1 MANEDNLKGY
11 GFNER
16 TASEQREIARKGG
29 ISSGE
34 ARRSR
39 KSMSELAKMISQN
52 PASAKNKSK
61 LKEIGI
67 DSEDATNNAVVVA
80 AVFQSAI
87 RGDMKAVQKW
97 EEYTESVED
106 NGEKYELPARVIGQ
120 EFVQINRH
128 IEPNIAYVFEGGRG
142 SGKSTYVSEKIIEI
156 LKNNPELHACIVRK
170 VAGTLRDSVY
180 SQMLWSINELGLN
193 HEFDSTTSPLEITY
207 KKTGQ
212 KIYFRG
218 CDDPI
223 KLKGIKPVKGYVGI
237 LWKEEKDQLSGK
249 AEERSV
255 NQSVLRGGNIT
266 YDFST
271 YNPPKSKSNWVNKD
285 KEIPDNKRVIHKST
299 YLGTDK
305 EWLGE
310 KFINDAEHLKE
321 VNPEA
326 YEHEY
331 LGIPNGNGGNVFE
344 YIEIREITDKEIASF
359 DRIYQGVD
367 WGWYPDQYGFIRCY
381 YDWNHETIYFLD
393 ENYVLKTT
401 NEVTAKWIK
410 DKGYDDYNITCDS
423 NEPKSVNDYRDQGL
437 PARPAVK
444 GPGSVEYGFKWLQGK
459 KLVFDLRRTPNAYFE
474 FSGYEYERD
483 KEGNVITGYPE
494 GQSDHLIA
502 ATRYAFETLFNRRGS
517 SA

>member
-1 MANEDNLKGY
+1 MANNQNLVPQAHVLTV
-11 GFNER
+11 E
-16 TASEQREIARKGG
+16 EQSKGG
-29 ISSGE
+29 KASAE
-34 ARRSR
+34 ARRA
-39 KSMSELAKMISQN
+39 KKTMSELARMISQN

-61 LKEIGI
+61 LQKIGI

-80 AVFQSAI
+80 AVFESAI
-87 RGDMKAVQKW
+87 SGNMQAVQKW
-97 EEYTESVED
+97 EEYTETVDD
-106 NGEKYELPARVIGQ
+106 NGEKYELPARVIGKS
-120 EFVQINRH
+120 FVQINRH
-128 IEPNIAYVFEGGRG
+128 IEPNISYVFEGGRG
-142 SGKSTYVSEKIIEI
+142 SGKSTFVSEKIIEL

-193 HEFDSTTSPLEITY
+193 NEFESTVSPLEITY

-285 KEIPDNKRVIHKST
+285 KEIPDDKRVIHKST
-299 YLGTDK
+299 YLDTDR
-305 EWLGE
+305 EWLGD

-321 VNPEA
+321 VNPDA

-331 LGIPNGNGGNVFE
+331 LGVSNGNGGNVFE
-344 YIEIREITDKEIASF
+344 YIEIREIADEEIDTF

-367 WGWYPDQYGFIRCY
+367 WGWFPDQYAFIRCY
-381 YDWNHETIYFLD
+381 YDHAHETIYFLD
-393 ENYVLKTT
+393 ENYVLKTK

-410 DKGYDDYNITCDS
+410 DKKYDDYNITCDS
-423 NEPKSVNDYRDQGL
+423 NEKKSVNDYRDFGL
-437 PARPAVK
+437 PARDAVK

-459 KLVFDLRRTPNAYFE
+459 KLVFDLRRTPNAYKE
-474 FSGYEYERD
+474 FSEYEYERD
-483 KEGNVITGYPE
+483 KEGNVISGYPE
-494 GQSDHLIA
+494 GQADHLIA
-502 ATRYAFETLFNRRGS
+502 ATRYAFEPFFNKRGN

>member
-1 MANEDNLKGY
+1 MANNQNLVPQAHVLTV
-11 GFNER
+11 E
-16 TASEQREIARKGG
+16 EQSKGG
-29 ISSGE
+29 KASAE
-34 ARRSR
+34 ARRA
-39 KSMSELAKMISQN
+39 KKTMSELARMISQN

-61 LKEIGI
+61 LQKIGI

-80 AVFQSAI
+80 AVFESAI
-87 RGDMKAVQKW
+87 SGNMQAVQKW
-97 EEYTESVED
+97 EEYTETVDD
-106 NGEKYELPARVIGQ
+106 NGEKYELPARVIGKS
-120 EFVQINRH
+120 FVQINRR
-128 IEPNIAYVFEGGRG
+128 IEPNISYVFEGGRG
-142 SGKSTYVSEKIIEI
+142 SGKSTYVSEKIIEL

-193 HEFDSTTSPLEITY
+193 HEFEATVSPLEITY

-285 KEIPDNKRVIHKST
+285 KEVPDDKRVIHKST
-299 YLGTDK
+299 YLDTDR
-305 EWLGE
+305 EWLGD

-321 VNPEA
+321 VNPDA

-331 LGIPNGNGGNVFE
+331 LGISNGNGGNVFE
-344 YIEIREITDKEIASF
+344 YIEIREITDEEIASF

-367 WGWYPDQYGFIRCY
+367 WGWFPDQYGFIRCY
-381 YDWNHETIYFLD
+381 YDHAHETIYFLD
-393 ENYVLKTT
+393 ENYVLKTK
-401 NEVTAKWIK
+401 NEETAKWIK
-410 DKGYDDYNITCDS
+410 DKKYDDYNITCDS
-423 NEPKSVNDYRDQGL
+423 NEKKSVNDYRDFGI
-437 PARPAVK
+437 PARAAVK

-459 KLVFDLRRTPNAYFE
+459 RLVFDLRRTPNAYKE
-474 FSGYEYERD
+474 FSKYEYERD
-483 KEGNVITGYPE
+483 KEGNVISGYPE
-494 GQSDHLIA
+494 GQADHLIA
-502 ATRYAFETLFNRRGS
+502 ATRYAFEPFFNKRGN